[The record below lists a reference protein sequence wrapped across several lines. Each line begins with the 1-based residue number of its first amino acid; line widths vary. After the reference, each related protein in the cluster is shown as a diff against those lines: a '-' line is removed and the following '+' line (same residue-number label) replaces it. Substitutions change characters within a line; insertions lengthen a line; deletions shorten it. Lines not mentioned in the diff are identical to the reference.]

1 MSIFDRVK
9 KLSNQKGISIRML
22 EQTAGLGNGTI
33 KSWTKSSP
41 TIEKLD
47 KVANVLD
54 VPISELLAEKNPA

>member
-1 MSIFDRVK
+1 MIFDKVK
-9 KLSNQKGISIRML
+9 ELSNQKGISIRML

-33 KSWTKSSP
+33 KSWKESSP

-47 KVANVLD
+47 KVAKVLG